1 LSISD
6 AGGRATDF
14 ESWIVVEFAGRGSFT
29 ALVIL
34 VEIGEVK
41 VTLLSSTY
49 LSVIGHEVGW
59 LEISTLFSGAGVAW
73 DGAAF
78 FAVTAPEG
86 GPLDNAAARVK
97 LRELER
103 QVTADRLVLNNGHFF
118 DRQGRRLMIEEV
130 PVQ

>member
-6 AGGRATDF
+6 AGQEPTEF
-14 ESWIVVEFAGRGSFT
+14 ETWLAAEFSVRGSFT

-34 VEIGEVK
+34 VAIGETQ
-41 VTLLSSTY
+41 VTPLSSTY
-49 LSVIGHEVGW
+49 LSVIGDEIGW
-59 LEISTLFSGAGVAW
+59 LEILALFSGAGVVW

-78 FAVTAPEG
+78 FAVTAPDG
-86 GPLDNAAARVK
+86 GPLENAAARAR

-103 QVTADRLVLNNGHFF
+103 RVKDDRLTLNHGHFF
-118 DRQGRRLMIEEV
+118 DRRGRRMMIEEV